1 MSKICLMVGPPGS
14 GKSTF
19 LKKYANDGQ
28 IISRDAIRFDLLAED
43 DDYFA
48 KEEEVFKAYIDFIQS
63 YLDKDV
69 NVYADA
75 THLNERSRNKLLDS
89 LDLSKT
95 SLNAIVFLTPLE
107 ECLKRNASRTGRAR
121 VPDNVLTDM
130 YNRYRDPKEDK
141 KYNYENVLYVR
152 D

>member
-1 MSKICLMVGPPGS
+1 MSKIILMVGCPGS

-75 THLNERSRNKLLDS
+75 THLNERSRNKLLDN

-107 ECLKRNASRTGRAR
+107 ECLKRNAGRTGRAR